1 VCSARPLSRRIN
13 KTKQKKKVFFFFYGL
28 LREMM
33 AAVDS
38 QTGKEKEPCKGRP
51 FLFFLFSISLFFF
64 ILLL

>member
-13 KTKQKKKVFFFFYGL
+13 KTKQKRFFFYGL

-33 AAVDS
+33 PAVDS

-51 FLFFLFSISLFFF
+51 FLLFLFSISLFFL